1 MASIDRPYRLAFW
14 SAAGALCACCWIL
27 AIVSL
32 GAVYDPIW
40 EIIGLIQS
48 RLHDMGLA
56 GHGHSHFQGMSR
68 AFRSIWLGN
77 IKQAIIYNP
86 GSPYLFSVMI
96 FGCILAPYII
106 LKIRKF

>member
-32 GAVYDPIW
+32 GAVYDPVW

-48 RLHDMGLA
+48 RLHEMSLA
-56 GHGHSHFQGMSR
+56 GHGHSHLQGMSR
-68 AFRSIWLGN
+68 AFRSIWQGN
-77 IKQAIIYNP
+77 IEQALLYNP
-86 GSPYLFSVMI
+86 GSLYLFSVMI
-96 FGCILAPYII
+96 LGCILAPYII